1 MDRPQEAYDGE
12 ETVERA
18 RAGDSEA
25 MAQVIEANRPLLRA
39 LAGRLC
45 AQGPMLDELMQAGS
59 IGLMQAVRRFD
70 PGRGVQ
76 LTTYAVPWVLGE
88 MKRALRRALDG
99 TGAQAKRAELLRC
112 EEALSRRRGCAP
124 RMEEV
129 AAACGMDMQLAIRAV
144 TGAETPLSVES
155 SEEEGFVLTGSE
167 GIDLD
172 RIALR
177 MALPSLPPE
186 EQGVVLLRYYRDLT
200 QRETARLLGKS
211 QAQVSRIER
220 RALDTLRMLLA

>member
-12 ETVERA
+12 EVVERA

-45 AQGPMLDELMQAGS
+45 APDPLLDELMQAGS

-88 MKRALRRALDG
+88 MKRALRCALDG
-99 TGAQAKRAELLRC
+99 TGAQAKRAQLLRC
-112 EEALSRRRGCAP
+112 EEAFVRHQASIP
-124 RMEEV
+124 RTEEV
-129 AAACGMDMQLAIRAV
+129 AACATQAAKAMER
-144 TGAETPLSVES
+144 PLSVEAF
-155 SEEEGFVLTGSE
+155 EEEGHALTGDE
-167 GIDLD
+167 DIDLD
-172 RIALR
+172 RLALR
-177 MALPSLPPE
+177 MALPSLAPQE
-186 EQGVVLLRYYRDLT
+186 RGVLLLRYYRDLT
-200 QRETARLLGKS
+200 QQETARLLGKS
-211 QAQVSRIER
+211 QAQISRLER
-220 RALDTLRMLLA
+220 RALDALRMLLA

>member
-1 MDRPQEAYDGE
+1 MDRSKEAYGE
-12 ETVERA
+12 EEAARRA
-18 RAGDSEA
+18 RSGDSEA
-25 MAQVIEANRPLLRA
+25 MAQLIRAHRPLLRA

-45 AQGPMLDELMQAGS
+45 APGPLLDELMQAGS

-70 PGRGVQ
+70 PGRGVL
-76 LTTYAVPWVLGE
+76 LTTYAVPWILGE

-112 EEALSRRRGCAP
+112 EEALGRRRSCAP

-129 AAACGMDMQLAIRAV
+129 AAACGMDMQLAIQAV
-144 TGAETPLSVES
+144 AGAETPLSVEG
-155 SEEEGFVLTGSE
+155 SEEEGFALTGSE

-172 RIALR
+172 RLALR
-177 MALPSLPPE
+177 MALPSLSPE
-186 EQGVVLLRYYRDLT
+186 ERGVVLLRYYRDLT

-220 RALDTLRMLLA
+220 RALDALRTLLA